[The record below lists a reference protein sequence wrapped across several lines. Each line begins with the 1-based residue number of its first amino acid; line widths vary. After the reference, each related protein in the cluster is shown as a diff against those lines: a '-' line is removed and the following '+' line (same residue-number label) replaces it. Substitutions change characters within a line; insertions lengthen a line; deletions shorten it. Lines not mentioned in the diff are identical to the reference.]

1 MFNVLHGVLIPV
13 IEIVQQQYYPVF
25 QLFNLLSVLLV
36 LHPHS
41 FQLILILLI
50 SNFAVD
56 HLSWEFT
63 HDLSDFLMLILVR
76 LDDSIA
82 PSLLEL

>member
-1 MFNVLHGVLIPV
+1 MLNVLHGVLIPV

-25 QLFNLLSVLLV
+25 QLFNLLPILLV

-56 HLSWEFT
+56 HLSREFT
-63 HDLSDFLMLILVR
+63 HDFSDFLMLILIR